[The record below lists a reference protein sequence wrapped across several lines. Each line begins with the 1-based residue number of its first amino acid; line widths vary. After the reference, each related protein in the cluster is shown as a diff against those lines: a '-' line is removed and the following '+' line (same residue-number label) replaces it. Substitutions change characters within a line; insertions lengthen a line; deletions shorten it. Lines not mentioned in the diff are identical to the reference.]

1 MNHVISVADQLQG
14 RLRIEV
20 LTGGFPPGERLK
32 EEPLA
37 ERFGVGRAVL
47 RETFRQLVQE
57 GLLVAK
63 RNCGVSVAPP
73 PNALVQEALTPVR
86 QTLETYALRR
96 WFERRAP
103 AHFATWERVLAKMRL
118 ACEARDHGGIMDADM
133 EFHGLIFEHAGLEE
147 LLPVWRPAIL
157 QLRAYHVRRNQ
168 RHDDADLI
176 VIHRVHE
183 ALLAVFRGKSMA
195 AAEQALA
202 SHVTDGAFNQR
213 VKRRYHAAQAK
224 DSRRKKLKG
233 QR

>member
-1 MNHVISVADQLQG
+1 MNHVMSVADQLQG

-57 GLLVAK
+57 GLLIAK

-96 WFERRAP
+96 WFARRTP
-103 AHFATWERVLAKMRL
+103 AHFASWQRVLAKMRL
-118 ACEARDHGGIMDADM
+118 ACEGRDHGGIMDADM

-147 LLPVWRPAIL
+147 LLPVWRPAIM
-157 QLRAYHVRRNQ
+157 QLRAYHVGRNQ

-183 ALLAVFRGKSMA
+183 ALLTAFRGKSVA
-195 AAEQALA
+195 AAERALA

-213 VKRRYHAAQAK
+213 VKRRYHAAQTQG
-224 DSRRKKLKG
+224 SCREKLEG
-233 QR
+233 QK